1 MDVTKSEFS
10 CIYWRGIIKKLL
22 NHYWQTLLRIGRFIK
37 FEHSVFSIPM
47 FFAGA
52 LIEGEGLPPWLN
64 IGWMLL
70 AGIGARTVAMALNR
84 LIDRFIDAQ
93 NPRTVQREL
102 PAGALSI
109 YSAYGVTFV
118 GLIAYFVGTFALGG
132 WCVTLMWIPLLFFVI
147 YPYLKRWT
155 AFCHLG
161 VGLTLGLAPLGGAL
175 AAHPMTLP
183 GLEPYLLVIFT
194 TLWVTGFDII
204 YATLDETFDRTAG
217 IHSAIVQLGKPT
229 ALRLAM
235 FAHIVAG
242 LIVLFLLVTREV
254 ALWQWVAGLGLLSLL
269 LIEHVKRDNVNF
281 AFFQVNSVISFF
293 VLAVSF

>member
-1 MDVTKSEFS
+1 MYHQLNVAGGAITE
-10 CIYWRGIIKKLL
+10 LL
-22 NHYWQTLLRIGRFIK
+22 KHAWQTLLRIGRFIK

-52 LIEGEGLPPWLN
+52 LIEGGGLPTWLN

-102 PAGALSI
+102 PAGTLSI

-118 GLIAYFVGTFALGG
+118 GFVAYFIGAFALGG

-183 GLEPYLLVIFT
+183 GLEPYLLVMFT

-204 YATLDETFDRTAG
+204 YATLDETFDRSAG
-217 IHSAIVQLGKPT
+217 IHSAIVQLGKPA

-242 LIVLFLLVTREV
+242 LIIVFLLFTREV
-254 ALWQWVAGLGLLSLL
+254 ALWQWVAGLGLLGLL